1 MSTKKVDNP
10 HDLVARKYF
19 SNPGAMGNFLREFLP
34 REMYEA
40 LEISSLEPTRESFI
54 APGLKESI
62 ADIVFRCFTK
72 DGKQGSIYI
81 VFEHKHNP
89 APTCALQLLRYMA
102 LMWEDEVSS
111 GRYQARGKHL
121 PFIIPIVFYHGKGRW
136 NGRQMRELFVE
147 GPPFNVCIPD
157 FSMLVCN
164 LAELSEGKLRAN
176 LTDNA
181 MLLLLQA
188 LLLKHPVEQIARIFL
203 LLDSAMNREVM
214 DTIRLFL
221 NYVQQTNPD
230 ITESRIKQ
238 SIEEIAMQEGI
249 TTPMKSFEEY
259 WFPEFYNKGKEA
271 GKEEGK
277 ADGLRSAVTS
287 LLFSRF
293 EKVDP
298 SLVAKLNQ
306 FNDINMLSTLV
317 VAMAKVNSLEEARS
331 LIERSFSKIQ

>member
-1 MSTKKVDNP
+1 
-10 HDLVARKYF
+10 
-19 SNPGAMGNFLREFLP
+19 
-34 REMYEA
+34 
-40 LEISSLEPTRESFI
+40 
-54 APGLKESI
+54 
-62 ADIVFRCFTK
+62 
-72 DGKQGSIYI
+72 
-81 VFEHKHNP
+81 
-89 APTCALQLLRYMA
+89 
-102 LMWEDEVSS
+102 
-111 GRYQARGKHL
+111 
-121 PFIIPIVFYHGKGRW
+121 
-136 NGRQMRELFVE
+136 MRELFVE
-147 GPPFNVCIPD
+147 GTPFNVYIPD

-164 LAELSEGKLRAN
+164 LAELSEEKLRAN

>member
-1 MSTKKVDNP
+1 
-10 HDLVARKYF
+10 
-19 SNPGAMGNFLREFLP
+19 
-34 REMYEA
+34 
-40 LEISSLEPTRESFI
+40 
-54 APGLKESI
+54 
-62 ADIVFRCFTK
+62 
-72 DGKQGSIYI
+72 
-81 VFEHKHNP
+81 
-89 APTCALQLLRYMA
+89 
-102 LMWEDEVSS
+102 
-111 GRYQARGKHL
+111 
-121 PFIIPIVFYHGKGRW
+121 
-136 NGRQMRELFVE
+136 MRELFVE